1 MWHLKCEDLLV
12 KSLAH
17 LPLDMCMQIL
27 ETIIEHINELEL
39 SRARRLAFL
48 LMYQVYCKCLWL
60 HLGILSEENVT
71 TCINQLIRYFDTLLN
86 FLSFECVTFRAL
98 AFRENMERTWRTYS
112 QHGILVKNLLHYVKK
127 CMHSKIENYWE
138 NCNLAELFTLTY
150 RNLNKHTNYYH
161 IFPANDVKSIIMK
174 LDRKL
179 VTLLL
184 YQIRNVESFE
194 YIIWRNIDDDEN
206 TVISLQRAIIMEC
219 HYLKEFIKQNDFLV
233 TNKQLFLHL
242 KRLISPRKSEESI
255 LTLKELCHEI
265 ANDRDGMHG
274 MKELIKRYK
283 EWDLSTLD
291 FINERIESLKI
302 YDVFIILLEYLH
314 YKFTYLRTK
323 TEKYRVYVSVLKIL
337 IQLSVEDL
345 HSAIQ
350 IYVERHFDDNPLEY
364 LYNERCLIEFIERFP
379 FNENNDF
386 SKTEELRIILI
397 FILLNPKE
405 VLNKFVKHE
414 INTQT
419 DVFNSILFR
428 LPFVQSYYKLRRGQY
443 NLLMY
448 ILKDILF
455 QQRIALSRHFMNFLE
470 DALIFQVMCN
480 VVK

>member
-12 KSLAH
+12 ASLAH
-17 LPLDMCMQIL
+17 LPLDLCIEIL
-27 ETIIEHINELEL
+27 ETMIKHINELEF

-71 TCINQLIRYFDTLLN
+71 TCINQLIRYFDILLN
-86 FLSFECVTFRAL
+86 FLNFECVTFRAL
-98 AFRENMERTWRTYS
+98 AFREKYS

-127 CMHSKIENYWE
+127 CMHSKIKSYWE

-150 RNLNKHTNYYH
+150 RNFNKHMNYYH
-161 IFPANDVKSIIMK
+161 MFPANDVKSIIMK

-184 YQIRNVESFE
+184 YQIRKVKSFE
-194 YIIWRNIDDDEN
+194 YIIWNNIADDEN
-206 TVISLQRAIIMEC
+206 TVISLQRAIVMEC

-233 TNKQLFLHL
+233 TNKQLFLRL
-242 KRLISPRKSEESI
+242 KRLIGPRISEESI
-255 LTLKELCHEI
+255 LTLEELCHEI
-265 ANDRDGMHG
+265 ANDRLHG

-302 YDVFIILLEYLH
+302 YDVFVILLEYLH

-337 IQLSVEDL
+337 IQLTVEDL
-345 HSAIQ
+345 HSAVQ

-364 LYNERCLIEFIERFP
+364 LYNERCFIEFIERFL
-379 FNENNDF
+379 FIENYNF
-386 SKTEELRIILI
+386 SRTELHTLLI

-405 VLNKFVKHE
+405 VLDKFVKHD
-414 INTQT
+414 INTQIY
-419 DVFNSILFR
+419 VSKSILFR
-428 LPFVQSYYKLRRGQY
+428 LPLVQPYYKLRRGRY

-455 QQRIALSRHFMNFLE
+455 QQRMALSWHFINFLE
-470 DALIFQVMCN
+470 DALTFQVMCN